1 MEVKDLLKKH
11 GIKAKKVLFY
21 KDVLDIQPEFVTTG
35 YVAEEYG
42 FSEEEFTKILNLNG
56 VFNEDGSVLQTEY
69 QLKGLTIYIREIL
82 HSVPIKRLKWTKK
95 GRMFLLEFLLS
106 ECGLAPL
113 YVQEHL
119 SWISDAE

>member
-21 KDVLDIQPEFVTTG
+21 EDVLDIQPELVTTG

-56 VFNEDGSVLQTEY
+56 V
-69 QLKGLTIYIREIL
+69 
-82 HSVPIKRLKWTKK
+82 SVPIKRLKWTKK

-113 YVQEHL
+113 YVQKHL
-119 SWISDAE
+119 SWINETE